1 MSTSYS
7 PTHAVIVQPLAVE
20 RDTAAA
26 MCGIGRSLFDR
37 LVREGQ
43 IKPPRQMGSRAR
55 FLVKDLE
62 ASLAALPVSALL
74 PPPSGESTS

>member
-1 MSTSYS
+1 MSTSA
-7 PTHAVIVQPLAVE
+7 PHAIIVQPLAVE

-74 PPPSGESTS
+74 PPPSGASPE